1 MKKNHLEFNNTEIAF
16 SYKSNYELWRAY
28 YLFKL
33 LSLGFISKVGRNL
46 LKILIKI
53 NFPLD
58 LLILKTIYA
67 QFCGG
72 RDIYECEDVINNL
85 KKNKVYSI
93 LDYSIEGSVK
103 ESDFEN
109 SMNKCLNILS
119 ECKSKNLSKFIV
131 FKPSA
136 VGRFSLYK
144 KVSSNLDL
152 DAKEKNEWNRVENR
166 FNKICLEASKINI
179 MVLVDAEESWIQ
191 NAIDELVY
199 NMMKTYN
206 KNKAVV
212 FNTLQA
218 YRRDRFEYLTKLHNN
233 SFGKFKIGVK
243 LVRGAYMEKERKRAV
258 RYNYMSP
265 ICDDKTHTDK
275 IFNNS
280 LKHIIK
286 NIDDFGLFI
295 GSHNEK
301 SNLLSTELLKKY
313 KIKTDDDRI
322 WFSQLYGMSDN
333 ISFSLAN
340 NGYNVAKYLPF
351 GPAKE
356 VMPYLMRRLD
366 ENSSIS
372 FQTNR
377 ELKLIQKEIKR
388 RKQ

>member
-1 MKKNHLEFNNTEIAF
+1 MEFNNTEIAF
-16 SYKSNYELWRAY
+16 SYKSNYELRRAY

-33 LSLGFISKVGRNL
+33 LSLGFISKIGRKL
-46 LKILIKI
+46 LKILISI

-72 RDIYECEDVINNL
+72 RDIYECEDVIDNL

-93 LDYSIEGSVK
+93 LDYSIEGSVT
-103 ESDFEN
+103 ENDFEN

-144 KVSSNLDL
+144 KVSSKLDL
-152 DAKEKNEWNRVENR
+152 DAEEENEWNRVENR
-166 FNKICLEASKINI
+166 FNKICLEASKTNI

-199 NMMKTYN
+199 KMMKTYN
-206 KNKAVV
+206 KNKAIV

-233 SFGKFKIGVK
+233 SSGKFKIGVK
-243 LVRGAYMEKERKRAV
+243 LVRGAYMEKERDRAAQHG
-258 RYNYMSP
+258 YPSP
-265 ICDDKTHTDK
+265 IQPTKAACDTDYDAAVS
-275 IFNNS
+275 F
-280 LKHIIK
+280 LME
-286 NIDDFGLFI
+286 NIDIAALCA

-301 SNLLSTELLKKY
+301 SNENLAQLMRAQDVAPGDS
-313 KIKTDDDRI
+313 RVF
-322 WFSQLYGMSDN
+322 FSQLLGMSDH
-333 ISFSLAN
+333 ISYTLAKC
-340 NGYNVAKYLPF
+340 GYNVAKYVPY
-351 GPAKE
+351 GPVRE
-356 VMPYLMRRLD
+356 VIPYLIRRAE
-366 ENSSIS
+366 ENSSIAG
-372 FQTNR
+372 QTSRELTLLLR
-377 ELKLIQKEIKR
+377 ELKR
-388 RKQ
+388 RSDGGAD